1 MPTLVYALPFAL
13 ALAWLV
19 AAEAAEAAP
28 RYAPTEADI
37 ARIAAMLPDAPG
49 LPVPPASDR
58 RAWSRAARRS
68 EVQAVVARAE
78 GYLKSPLPAMTEE
91 LYLDYSRTGNR
102 DRAQG
107 PMFERRS
114 RVSVYALAECAE
126 GRGRFLGPLQEAIRS
141 ISAERSW
148 VLPAHDGNLQTFN
161 GKLITVDLGAAMYA
175 ADLATAAAL
184 LGDRL
189 SPDIRTL
196 IASDLDRRVFEPVRQ
211 MVAGKQPGYWLDY
224 KMNWNSVCLDGV
236 TTAALAAMP
245 DRQGRAWFAAVAKR
259 YSNNALEGFTPDGY
273 CDEGVSYWNYGFGHY
288 VALSEVLRRTTRG
301 GVDLLNRDEAV
312 MPAAYG
318 TRVEIMGG
326 VCPAFADC
334 PVTAR
339 PSAGLVDLLSRRFA
353 GKGTLPRR
361 AALGAGLCDQVMA
374 LFPDDPPRAVTGAK
388 WPAADTRRAWFP
400 IEGVLVSRPLRGGRM
415 GVAMQGGHN
424 AQNHNHNDVG
434 VFMVV
439 VNGVAVLPDIGAEVY
454 TRRTFSAQRYESA
467 ALNSWG
473 HAVPLIGGKMQKTGR
488 AAEAGLLGCRFTD
501 DADELSLDIRPAYE
515 LPDPAILQRTFRFER
530 KAERFTVTD
539 RFDFAEPTSYET
551 SLLTFGIWEQTGP
564 AELRVTDSGQSVI
577 IRIQA
582 PEGVRLAF
590 AAAPVEEELTARRK
604 ATRIAVRLVGNMK
617 QGSLAMVFTPGT
629 EAKPAAKR

>member
-1 MPTLVYALPFAL
+1 MPNLVCALTLVL
-13 ALAWLV
+13 ALAWL
-19 AAEAAEAAP
+19 AGAQPAGAAP
-28 RYAPTEADI
+28 RYSPTEADI
-37 ARIAAMLPDAPG
+37 ARIAAMLPEAPG

-58 RAWSRAARRS
+58 RAWSRTARRR
-68 EVQAVVARAE
+68 EVQAAVTRAE
-78 GYLKSPLPAMTEE
+78 AYLKSPLPAMTDE

-107 PMFERRS
+107 PFFDRRS
-114 RVSVYALAECAE
+114 RVAAYVLAECAE

-161 GKLITVDLGAAMYA
+161 DKLITVDLGAAMYA
-175 ADLATAAAL
+175 ADLATAGAL

-189 SPDIRTL
+189 APDIRGL
-196 IASDLDRRVFEPVRQ
+196 IAADLERRIFGPVRD

-236 TTAALAAMP
+236 TTAALAALP
-245 DRQGRAWFAAVAKR
+245 DRRGRAWFAAVAER

-288 VALSEVLRRTTRG
+288 VALSEVLRRSTRG
-301 GVDLLNRDEAV
+301 GVDLLSRDKAV

-318 TRVEIMGG
+318 TRVEIMDGI
-326 VCPAFADC
+326 CPPFADC
-334 PVTAR
+334 PVGAR

-361 AALGAGLCDQVMA
+361 VALGAGLCDQVMA
-374 LFPDDPPRAVTGAK
+374 LFADDAPRAVTGVK
-388 WPAADTRRAWFP
+388 WPAADSRRAWFP
-400 IEGVLVSRPLRGGRM
+400 EEGVLVGRPLRGGRM

-439 VNGVAVLPDIGAEVY
+439 VNGTAVLPDIGAEVY
-454 TRRTFSAQRYESA
+454 TRRTFSAQRYESM

-473 HAVPLIGGKMQKTGR
+473 HAVPLIGGKMQKGGR
-488 AAEAGLLGCRFTD
+488 AAEAGLLGCRFAD
-501 DADELSLDIRPAYE
+501 DADELSLDIRPAYD

-530 KAERFTVTD
+530 RAERFTVTD

-551 SLLTFGIWEQTGP
+551 ALLTFGTWEQTGP
-564 AELRVTDSGQSVI
+564 AEMRVTDGGQSVI
-577 IRIQA
+577 VRIQA
-582 PEGVRLAF
+582 PEGLRLAIS
-590 AAAPVEEELTARRK
+590 AAPVEEDLTARRK
-604 ATRIAVRLVGNMK
+604 ATRIAVRLVGDVK
-617 QGSLAMVFTPGT
+617 QGSLAMVITPG
-629 EAKPAAKR
+629 P